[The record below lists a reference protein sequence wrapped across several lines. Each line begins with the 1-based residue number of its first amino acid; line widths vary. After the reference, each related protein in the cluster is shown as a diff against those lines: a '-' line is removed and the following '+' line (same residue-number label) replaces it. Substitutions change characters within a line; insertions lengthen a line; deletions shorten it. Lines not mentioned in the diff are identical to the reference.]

1 MHTWKAHSLP
11 TTKKYLSQLLH
22 KKKQKEPISGST
34 TGVGLK
40 CQSGE
45 QSGSSSLK
53 PAISESPCTGTRC
66 QPPPDKGGLYAS
78 KTPDA
83 ATTTLTALLQEEQ
96 QSNREAI
103 LQSRAAVDDLLLRAN
118 PGCERRE
125 GSGWHPRARTGP
137 CWVPKGR
144 QRARAGHRKAYGGL
158 RAAPKGKRRA
168 LGSPKREMEGLGRHR
183 KAVWQPLAC
192 PERPTPVPRGHG
204 KAEVP

>member
-1 MHTWKAHSLP
+1 MHTWKTRSLP
-11 TTKKYLSQLLH
+11 TTKNNSANSYTKRSRRSLSQALPLECDSNVNLLS
-22 KKKQKEPISGST
+22 KAEA
-34 TGVGLK
+34 VAL
-40 CQSGE
+40 
-45 QSGSSSLK
+45 SLPLVRV
-53 PAISESPCTGTRC
+53 PALARGASLHLTKVACT
-66 QPPPDKGGLYAS
+66 LA
-78 KTPDA
+78 KTLD

-103 LQSRAAVDDLLLRAN
+103 LPNRAAVDDLLLRAS

-144 QRARAGHRKAYGGL
+144 QRARAGHRKAHGGL
-158 RAAPKGKRRA
+158 WGAPKGKRRA

-192 PERPTPVPRGHG
+192 PKRPTPVPKGHG
-204 KAEVP
+204 KAEAP